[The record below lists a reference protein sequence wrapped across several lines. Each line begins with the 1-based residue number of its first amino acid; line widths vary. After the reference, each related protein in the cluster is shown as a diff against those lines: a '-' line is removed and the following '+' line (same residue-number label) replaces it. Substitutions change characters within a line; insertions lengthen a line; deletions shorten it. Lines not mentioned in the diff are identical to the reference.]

1 MTVSSTTASFATA
14 ENRPSWLAPHEFAA
28 WIQQHWLKQP
38 PLNGID
44 LREQLESLGAS
55 PQLSAHGLMGFLEEY
70 ISLNPLE
77 LTALDVGLL
86 RDLCPVSFAVK
97 DGQFL
102 PCLWF
107 GEGGIALERL
117 GEASIYLAC
126 EKLPAQKL
134 TKLAFVNLF
143 IKGRKSAFVMLLAL
157 GVPMVLLSVV
167 PELLQEPLFDSL
179 IPEANIPA
187 IVLVGVATIAMQLA
201 SQVIASV
208 SQLYQTRFENQVEM
222 ATRTAVAL
230 RFLSATPQDLPVRD
244 VGSWRISM
252 QVAGS
257 FLSSLQ
263 SLLVTIPLA
272 IVSLLVNLVV
282 IGAFTDPVGAVQL
295 FLVLL
300 IPTVI
305 TLLVTLVSSNLYIRI
320 MGQQSRLEA
329 IIFDVVKQIRAISL
343 LGTQSIFISRFRRS
357 REAIAESM
365 VQSGIYGASAG
376 IVSSIASAVLYS
388 FIFLQYYNSVTSADS
403 QSQQTVGSLLVIYF
417 AVGTISGSLDQI
429 GQELVSIIQTLPTY
443 WTPNPLRDI
452 SAFRAK
458 PAAASQQSLGRLE
471 LKALSYQA
479 PGLDGPFS
487 NPIDLS
493 FACPAKV
500 AIVGPSGS
508 GKSTLLRLLSGN
520 LTPKQGEVVLSDG
533 NGVVMQGGLAGVRT
547 LVIGQDLRLFGSTL
561 RDVLDPQNVDS
572 IERLDAVAEQAGLS
586 EVLDSLPLRWKTPV
600 SEYSRDLSLGQLQL
614 FRIARVLLGQYA
626 VVLSDEPTCHLPEE
640 MHLQAIRMIN
650 ANCQLHIST
659 LHRRSGLKLFDTVL
673 EISASGSI
681 EVQS

>member
-1 MTVSSTTASFATA
+1 MSESPAMAASQQ
-14 ENRPSWLAPHEFAA
+14 PWLAPHEFAA
-28 WIQQHWLKQP
+28 WMQRHWLKQP

-44 LREQLESLGAS
+44 LQEQLESLSAS
-55 PQLSAHGLMGFLEEY
+55 PHLSAAGLIGFLADC
-70 ISLNPLE
+70 ISLNPVE
-77 LTALDVGLL
+77 PTALDVGHL
-86 RDLCPVSFAVK
+86 RDLSPVCFAVR

-102 PCLWF
+102 PCVWF
-107 GEGGIALERL
+107 DEGATAVERL
-117 GEASIYLAC
+117 GEATVYLAC
-126 EKLPAQKL
+126 EKLPEQKL
-134 TKLAFVNLF
+134 TKLAFVGLF
-143 IKGRKSAFVMLLAL
+143 TKGRKSAFLMLLTL

-167 PELLQEPLFDSL
+167 PELLQEPLFDTY
-179 IPEANIPA
+179 IPQASIPA
-187 IVLVGVATIAMQLA
+187 IVLVGVASIAMQLT
-201 SQVIASV
+201 SQVIGTV
-208 SQLYQTRFENQVEM
+208 SQLYQTRFDNQVEL

-230 RFLSATPQDLPVRD
+230 RFLSANPQSLPARD
-244 VGSWRISM
+244 VGSWRISL

-272 IVSLLVNLVV
+272 ILSLLVNLVV
-282 IGAFTDPVGAVQL
+282 IGAFTDPIGAAQL

-305 TLLVTLVSSNLYIRI
+305 TLLVTMVSSNLYIRI

-343 LGTQSIFISRFRRS
+343 LGTQSIFITRFRRS
-357 REAIAESM
+357 RQAIADSM
-365 VQSGIYGASAG
+365 VQSGVYGASAG
-376 IVSSIASAVLYS
+376 IVSSIASSVLYS
-388 FIFLQYYNSVTSADS
+388 FIFLQYYNSVTSTSS
-403 QSQQTVGSLLVIYF
+403 QSQQSVGSLLVIYF

-429 GQELVSIIQTLPTY
+429 GQELVAIIQTLPTY

-452 SAFRAK
+452 SAFR
-458 PAAASQQSLGRLE
+458 PRHVAASQESVGRLE
-471 LKALSYQA
+471 LKALTYLA
-479 PGLDGPFS
+479 PGVNGPFP

-493 FACPAKV
+493 LPCPAKV

-508 GKSTLLRLLSGN
+508 GKSTLLRLLAGN
-520 LTPKQGEVVLSDG
+520 LTPRQGEVLLLDA
-533 NGVVMQGGLAGVRT
+533 NGIVMAGGLAAVKT
-547 LVIGQDLRLFGSTL
+547 LVIGQDVRLFGSTL
-561 RDVLDPQNVDS
+561 RDVLDPQNGAS
-572 IERLDAVAEQAGLS
+572 LGQLDAVAQQAGLAP
-586 EVLDSLPLRWKTPV
+586 VLDSLPLRWKTPV

-614 FRIARVLLGQYA
+614 FKIARVLLGQYA

-650 ANCQLHIST
+650 DNCQLHIST

-673 EISASGSI
+673 AISASGGI